1 MSLSIGEGRAPGNA
15 RVLVGFHAT
24 EPSVSDS
31 SPEPALGLLPEVD
44 ARALLAG
51 TPLRFRLL
59 RPPYPAIGTGT
70 LRALRVAEVAGVTEL
85 VAGYDGYER
94 IETRE
99 RSSSVR

>member
-1 MSLSIGEGRAPGNA
+1 LKSGGTAHGALTDT
-15 RVLVGFHAT
+15 RVLRRFYAT
-24 EPSVSDS
+24 APSVSDS

-51 TPLRFRLL
+51 KPLRFRLL
-59 RPPYPAIGTGT
+59 RPPYPAIGTGV
-70 LRALRVAEVAGVTEL
+70 LRALRVAEVAGAMEL

-99 RSSSVR
+99 RSSSGR